1 MRISAILL
9 LLTSLAFWGCGS
21 PSSSSYS
28 GGSSYQSNSGS
39 QVMSESH
46 RQATVDHMVGQGA
59 DRSEAE
65 AFTRALNDAQREW
78 EQNNK

>member
-28 GGSSYQSNSGS
+28 GGSSSGS

-59 DRSEAE
+59 DRAEAE

>member
-1 MRISAILL
+1 MRISTFLL
-9 LLTSLAFWGCGS
+9 LLTSLAFYGCDG
-21 PSSSSYS
+21 
-28 GGSSYQSNSGS
+28 GGSSSTYTPTSRPS
-39 QVMSESH
+39 QVMTESH

-78 EQNNK
+78 ESKNK

>member
-1 MRISAILL
+1 MRISAVLL

-28 GGSSYQSNSGS
+28 GGNDS

-59 DRSEAE
+59 DRAEAE